1 MVPSRKRR
9 RKRTSSDVTKNA
21 LLRGNREIL
30 PLPGISVFGRGF
42 SHDFFE
48 QPREIVGILEAETV
62 ADLLDAL
69 AGQVQ
74 MLAGP
79 LDFESQIVID
89 GGVARRFLEPEGE
102 VRYGQIG
109 VGRQLLQ
116 AHMPLQ
122 MLGHE
127 PKRLLHVMLVILV
140 QPPLRVKP
148 GEADHGR
155 QVAGEL
161 RDMDDMVQRIPFL
174 QQLVTFLKQL
184 HDTP

>member
-1 MVPSRKRR
+1 M
-9 RKRTSSDVTKNA
+9 
-21 LLRGNREIL
+21 
-30 PLPGISVFGRGF
+30 
-42 SHDFFE
+42 
-48 QPREIVGILEAETV
+48 

-79 LDFESQIVID
+79 LDFEPQIVID

-102 VRYGQIG
+102 VRYGQVG

-127 PKRLLHVMLVILV
+127 PKRLLHVIFVVLVL
-140 QPPLRVKP
+140 PPLRLEP
-148 GEADHGR
+148 GETDDGR

-161 RDMDDMVQRIPFL
+161 RDMGDMVQRIPFL
-174 QQLVTFLKQL
+174 QQLVTFLK
-184 HDTP
+184 

>member
-1 MVPSRKRR
+1 MRK
-9 RKRTSSDVTKNA
+9 D
-21 LLRGNREIL
+21 L

-48 QPREIVGILEAETV
+48 QPREVVGILEAETV

-74 MLAGP
+74 ILAGS
-79 LDFESQIVID
+79 LDFEPQIVID

-102 VRYGQIG
+102 VRNGQIG

-116 AHMPLQ
+116 AHIALQ

-127 PKRLLHVMLVILV
+127 QKCLLHIMFVVLM
-140 QPPLRVKP
+140 QPPLRLEP

-161 RDMDDMVQRIPFL
+161 RDMDNVVQRIPFL

-184 HDTP
+184 HDAP